1 MDQTLQALGVL
12 LLQAVP
18 TILFFIILTV
28 YLKYVF
34 FRPIAKIFEERRKAT
49 EGVRELARQAFEA
62 ADRKTSEFEHALQ
75 LARAQIHQ
83 EHEELRRRWTQEQ
96 EERVAQARAEADQ
109 KIEEAKRAIAE
120 EVERVQAELDNR
132 VEALSDRMLDTL
144 LARRAA

>member
-18 TILFFIILTV
+18 TVLFFIILTV

-96 EERVAQARAEADQ
+96 EQRVAQARADADQ
-109 KIEEAKRAIAE
+109 KIEAAKRAIAE

-132 VEALSDRMLDTL
+132 VEVLSDRMLDAL